1 VSEQSAISWTD
12 ATWNP
17 VTGCTKVSPGCAH
30 CYIERTPPFRMAG
43 RRFVK
48 GAIPVLLHP
57 DRLEQ
62 PLRWKKPRRVF
73 VCSLADLFHED
84 VPDAFI
90 GSIFGVMAAARE
102 HTFQVLTKRLEAAR
116 WLFSDADFLDNVEE
130 QLAARSHAAFEWPLP
145 NVHLG
150 VSVENQRMADERIPV
165 LLDTPAAV
173 RFLSC
178 EPLLSGLDL
187 TPWLVPLP
195 EMESE
200 TCQRCNE
207 TGEEVIC
214 CDDLCANNDECI
226 HGDGYAPCSECG
238 GVGQIMQNERPAID
252 WVICGG
258 ESGPGSAER
267 KLVERCPGPG
277 WHWKGGPTPAGQ
289 AIYCKECGGTGW
301 CPKPRA
307 LEWVRSIRDQCVA
320 AGVAYHFK
328 QLGGPRPTSGGRLLD
343 GRTWDE
349 MP

>member
-1 VSEQSAISWTD
+1 MSEQSAIEWTD

-17 VTGCTKVSPGCAH
+17 VTGCTKVSPGCAN

-57 DRLEQ
+57 ERLDQ
-62 PLRWKKPRRVF
+62 PLRWRKPRWVF
-73 VCSLADLFHED
+73 LCSLADLFHED
-84 VPDAFI
+84 VPEEFI
-90 GSIFGVMAAARE
+90 QQVFVTMEGAPR
-102 HTFQVLTKRLEAAR
+102 HTFQVLTKRPERMRQL
-116 WLFSDADFLDNVEE
+116 LTDAVFRSGVE
-130 QLAARSHAAFEWPLP
+130 SVFGSWPLP

-178 EPLLSGLDL
+178 EPLLGPLDL
-187 TPWLVPLP
+187 TPWLTPLP
-195 EMESE
+195 ELEAE

-214 CDDLCANNDECI
+214 CDDLCANSDECI

-238 GVGQIMQNERPAID
+238 GVGQIIQNARPAID
-252 WVICGG
+252 WVIVGG

-267 KLVERCPGPG
+267 KLVERRGAHSVPGQYVP
-277 WHWKGGPTPAGQ
+277 HDAV
-289 AIYCKECGGTGW
+289 KEW
-301 CPKPRA
+301 RPKPQA
-307 LEWVRSIRDQCVA
+307 LEWLRSLRDQCVA
-320 AGVAYHFK
+320 AGVPFFFK
-328 QLGGPRPTSGGRLLD
+328 AWPMPPRKPGGPALID
-343 GRTWDE
+343 GKEWRQ
-349 MP
+349 MPDG